1 MKYFVSAGEA
11 SGDIHGAQLVRAI
24 MDKDP
29 DAQVTFLGG
38 DGMAAAAGHEPLI
51 HYRDMAFMG
60 FSEVLR
66 HLGKVLGNLKTAKEA
81 VGRERPD
88 ALILID
94 YPSFNLKLA
103 AHAHSLAVLPPRAV
117 DPAV

>member
-38 DGMAAAAGHEPLI
+38 DGRTLQTSG
-51 HYRDMAFMG
+51 D
-60 FSEVLR
+60 S
-66 HLGKVLGNLKTAKEA
+66 
-81 VGRERPD
+81 D
-88 ALILID
+88 
-94 YPSFNLKLA
+94 
-103 AHAHSLAVLPPRAV
+103 
-117 DPAV
+117 

>member
-38 DGMAAAAGHEPLI
+38 DAMN
-51 HYRDMAFMG
+51 R
-60 FSEVLR
+60 
-66 HLGKVLGNLKTAKEA
+66 
-81 VGRERPD
+81 
-88 ALILID
+88 
-94 YPSFNLKLA
+94 
-103 AHAHSLAVLPPRAV
+103 
-117 DPAV
+117 